1 MQVQSAPPAPSTPA
15 VSSTPTSVQMPDA
28 KAAPIPPAVPAHAAQ
43 AEPSEQPP
51 VPSSPAA
58 KVASPKTAPPAAP
71 ATTPTGVD
79 PAKDVTANT
88 TLDHTTP
95 THAPIDTEAEENLS
109 AEINKLWAEQKDGK
123 AFVRRTRAELKTLR
137 LELGAKLSS
146 LKAILARTGR
156 GGGWASYL
164 RTRKIPLASADK
176 YVAEHAASLTRPEE
190 KLLTEELSEV
200 EQVREAAKK
209 LLPRLTRLLVTQEL
223 VYEFIHHILWN
234 LDVAE
239 VTDTDDGLE
248 IPRTAQDDSDD
259 VEDQAAE
266 SAVPAPVAG

>member
-1 MQVQSAPPAPSTPA
+1 
-15 VSSTPTSVQMPDA
+15 
-28 KAAPIPPAVPAHAAQ
+28 
-43 AEPSEQPP
+43 
-51 VPSSPAA
+51 
-58 KVASPKTAPPAAP
+58 
-71 ATTPTGVD
+71 
-79 PAKDVTANT
+79 
-88 TLDHTTP
+88 LDHTTP